1 MKKINSIDYGAKV
14 IGIGLLLMLILP
26 GLLLGINIF
35 LESTYVLFGALFL
48 FLAGAAILIGFA
60 VLLLIELR
68 QDKKIDTYYSKHKN
82 IRIRLA
88 NGKFECGACGSRNVS
103 EDTAICNMC
112 GCKFE
117 NWADRTPQEIINKNL

>member
-48 FLAGAAILIGFA
+48 FMAGAAILIGFS
-60 VLLLIELR
+60 VVLLIEFG

-82 IRIRLA
+82 IKIPLGG
-88 NGKFECGACGSRNVS
+88 GKFECGACGSRTIS
-103 EDTAICNMC
+103 EETTICNMC
-112 GCKFE
+112 GCRFE
-117 NWADRTPQEIINKNL
+117 NCEDKTPEEILND